1 MDLCHRKNCQKRMK
15 LFSLQ
20 QCVHRDL
27 CTQNILV
34 CKDYQVKI
42 GGFGKARYLNNSEF
56 YSSHISEILALH
68 WIAPEV
74 FRGLRHYVK
83 SDV

>member
-1 MDLCHRKNCQKRMK
+1 MI
-15 LFSLQ
+15 SLY

-27 CTQNILV
+27 CAQNILV
-34 CKDYQVKI
+34 CNDYEVKI
-42 GGFGKARYLNNSEF
+42 GGFGMARYLNDSE
-56 YSSHISEILALH
+56 YHASLITEHLAVK

-74 FRGLRHYVK
+74 ISERRHYVK